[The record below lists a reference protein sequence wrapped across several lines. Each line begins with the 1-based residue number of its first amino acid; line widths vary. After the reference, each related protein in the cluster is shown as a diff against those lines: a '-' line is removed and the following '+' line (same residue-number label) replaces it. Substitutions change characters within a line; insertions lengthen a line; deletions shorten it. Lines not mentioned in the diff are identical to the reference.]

1 MESWLQLDLCLT
13 GLDKMPTTNNI
24 IRFRKE
30 DYKES
35 PSWFDRVIYAL
46 NVLVD
51 YTSSLGSQTAN
62 INSQIAN
69 MAQIHSF
76 NFNQMSSGTSTTNPE
91 TNTYNFQT
99 TLSTNIAQLLIYAT
113 NSSIPIFTSPVWASW
128 HESNGTVFIDAITG
142 LANSTNYTFT
152 VTLIGVS

>member
-1 MESWLQLDLCLT
+1 MA
-13 GLDKMPTTNNI
+13 TTNNI

-51 YTSSLGSQTAN
+51 YTSALG
-62 INSQIAN
+62 NSISSISTTVSD
-69 MAQIHSF
+69 MATVTSFSF
-76 NFNQMSSGTSTTNPE
+76 NQLSSATSTTNPE
-91 TNTYNFQT
+91 TNTYSFANPFT
-99 TLSTNIAQLLIYAT
+99 SSPAQLFIYAT
-113 NSSIPIFTSPVWASW
+113 NSSVPIFTTPVWASW
-128 HESNGTVFIDAITG
+128 HAANGVVFIDAITG

-152 VTLIGVS
+152 VTLIGQ

>member
-1 MESWLQLDLCLT
+1 MAAA
-13 GLDKMPTTNNI
+13 TNNI

-51 YTSSLGSQTAN
+51 YTSALGTQTAN
-62 INSQIAN
+62 INLQIAN
-69 MAQIHSF
+69 TAQISTFSF
-76 NFNQMSSGTSTTNPE
+76 LQLSSATSTTNPE
-91 TNTYNFQT
+91 TNTYNFQNP
-99 TLSTNIAQLLIYAT
+99 LSQEVAQLFIYAT
-113 NSSIPIFTSPVWASW
+113 NTSIPVFTSPVWASW
-128 HESNGTVFIDAITG
+128 HQADGTVFVDAITG

-152 VTLIGVS
+152 ITVIGAN

>member
-1 MESWLQLDLCLT
+1 MAT
-13 GLDKMPTTNNI
+13 TTNNI

-51 YTSSLGSQTAN
+51 YTSSLGNQTAGLSTR
-62 INSQIAN
+62 ITD
-69 MAQIHSF
+69 MAEIGSF
-76 NFNQMSSGTSTTNPE
+76 SFLQLSSGTSTTNPE
-91 TNTYNFQT
+91 TNTYNFQNP
-99 TLSTNIAQLLIYAT
+99 LSQEVAQLFIYAT
-113 NSSIPIFTSPVWASW
+113 NTSVPVFTSPVWASW
-128 HESNGTVFIDAITG
+128 HQEDGTVFVDSITG

-152 VTLIGVS
+152 ITVIGVN